1 MPNMHSN
8 ISFGL
13 VNIPIVLNP
22 VIKNNDTSFNQLH
35 DKCMHRISYV
45 KYCPHCKKSI
55 KETNIIKGY
64 EYEKDKYVVFN
75 KNELNNLKPENEKEI
90 EIISFIPIK
99 EIDPVYFEK
108 SYILEKTGKGKSYYL
123 FCEALKKTKLVALAK
138 TVITSKF
145 YYCILRFTEEKIIM
159 TTLYFYEEV
168 NLNNDIVKYKI
179 SDKELDLAIRLIE
192 SMKSSFEPK
201 KYKDEY
207 QDNIKSAIND
217 KIDGKKIKKSKSK
230 NKKAISDLME
240 ALEKSLNEK

>member
-64 EYEKDKYVVFN
+64 EYEKDKYVVFD
-75 KNELNNLKPENEKEI
+75 KNELNSLKPENEKEI

-108 SYILEKTGKGKSYYL
+108 SYILEKTGKGKSYFL

-207 QDNIKSAIND
+207 QDNIKNAIND
-217 KIDGKKIKKSKSK
+217 KIDAKKIKKSKSK